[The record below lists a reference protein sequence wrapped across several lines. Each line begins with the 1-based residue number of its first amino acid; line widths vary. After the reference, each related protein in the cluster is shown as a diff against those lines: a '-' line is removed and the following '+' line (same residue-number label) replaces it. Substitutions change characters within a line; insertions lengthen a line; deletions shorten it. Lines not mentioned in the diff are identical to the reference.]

1 VYFKRL
7 FDYNETRFHLVKLI
21 NVFWVVYSLK
31 EECEHDMPFKFIG
44 IDHIQLAAPKGC
56 EAAAR
61 KFYGE
66 TLGWKEIAK
75 PEKLLHRGGVWFQ
88 YGVHEVHIGVQADF
102 LPATKAHPGLYVENI
117 ADWRAHLIHNELAV
131 IEDEL
136 RAEEGI
142 TRLYIND
149 PFGNRLEFLER
160 ESTNHPKYVTNSTDN
175 ITDNTT
181 DNTTRFT
188 NRVDDYVKY
197 RPSYPAEAID
207 YLYDSIGLHEH
218 AVIADIGAGTGIFT
232 RLLLAKGGKVVAV
245 EPNQSMREAAEQQSA
260 GDPNVR
266 FVFGTAESTGLPDQ
280 SVDYIVC
287 AQAFHWF
294 DRNATLSEFKR
305 ILKPG
310 GKVILIWNTRLTS
323 GSPFREQ
330 YEQLL
335 LSYGTNYINV
345 KHTNIT
351 IDTLGSFFRKDGLHE
366 QKFNLNQ
373 WFDLEGLRG
382 RLLSSSYSPIEG
394 HPHYVPM
401 MMELARI
408 FERNQRNGEVSFDYE
423 TQVFWGE
430 L

>member
-1 VYFKRL
+1 M
-7 FDYNETRFHLVKLI
+7 FHQVKLI
-21 NVFWVVYSLK
+21 KRCLNCIYPLIG
-31 EECEHDMPFKFIG
+31 ECEHDMSFKFIG

-61 KFYGE
+61 RFYGE
-66 TLGWKEIAK
+66 TLGWDEITK
-75 PEKLLHRGGVWFQ
+75 PEKLLHRGGVWFH
-88 YGVHEVHIGVQADF
+88 YGLHEVHIGVQADF
-102 LPATKAHPGLYVENI
+102 LPATKAHPGLYVENL
-117 ADWRAHLIHNELAV
+117 ADWRAHLIHKGLTI

-136 RAEEGI
+136 RAEEGVI
-142 TRLYIND
+142 RLYIND

-160 ESTNHPKYVTNSTDN
+160 VATNHAECTANSTDH
-175 ITDNTT
+175 TA
-181 DNTTRFT
+181 RFT

-197 RPSYPAEAID
+197 RPSYPTAAID
-207 YLYDSIGLHEH
+207 YLYNSIGLHEQ
-218 AVIADIGAGTGIFT
+218 AVIADIGAGTGILT
-232 RLLLAKGGKVVAV
+232 RLLLARGGKVIGI
-245 EPNQSMREAAEQQSA
+245 EPNQAMREAAEQQSA

-266 FVFGTAESTGLPDQ
+266 FVLGTAESTGLPDQ
-280 SVDYIVC
+280 SIDYIVC

-294 DRNATLSEFKR
+294 DRNATQSEFRR

-310 GKVILIWNTRLTS
+310 GKVILIWNTRITS

-335 LSYGTNYINV
+335 LSYGIDYINV

-351 IDTLGSFFRKDGLHE
+351 KDTLGSFYRKDELHE
-366 QKFNLNQ
+366 EKFYLNQ
-373 WFDLEGLRG
+373 WFDLEGLTG
-382 RLLSSSYSPIEG
+382 RLLSSSYSPVEG
-394 HPHYVPM
+394 HPNYVPM

>member
-1 VYFKRL
+1 VYFIEQII
-7 FDYNETRFHLVKLI
+7 YNETIFLGCESDDL
-21 NVFWVVYSLK
+21 FEMSYSLA
-31 EECEHDMPFKFIG
+31 EECGHDMSFKFIG
-44 IDHIQLAAPKGC
+44 IDHIQLAAPQGC

-61 KFYGE
+61 RFYGGI
-66 TLGWKEIAK
+66 LGWNEISK
-75 PEKLLHRGGVWFQ
+75 PEKLLPRGGVWFQ

-117 ADWRAHLIHNELAV
+117 AEWRAHLIHNEITI

-136 RAEEGI
+136 RAEEGV

-160 ESTNHPKYVTNSTDN
+160 VAANHGKYVTPSTDN
-175 ITDNTT
+175 TV
-181 DNTTRFT
+181 RFT

-197 RPSYPAEAID
+197 RPSYPAAAIE
-207 YLYDSIGLHEH
+207 YLYDSIGLHEQ

-232 RLLLAKGGKVVAV
+232 RLLLARGGKVIAV
-245 EPNQSMREAAEQQSA
+245 EPNQAMREAAEQQSVD
-260 GDPNVR
+260 DPNVR
-266 FVFGTAESTGLPDQ
+266 FVLGTAESTGLPDQ

-294 DRNATLSEFKR
+294 DRHAAHSEFKR
-305 ILKPG
+305 ILKSG

-335 LSYGTNYINV
+335 LSYGTDYINV

-351 IDTLGSFFRKDGLHE
+351 IHTLGSFFRKDGLHE
-366 QKFNLNQ
+366 QKFYLNQ

-382 RLLSSSYSPIEG
+382 RLLSSSYSPVEG
-394 HPHYVPM
+394 HPNYVPM

-408 FERNQRNGEVSFDYE
+408 FERNQQSGEVSFDYE